1 MTLICLVCVSLVL
14 GGLALRPE
22 ARAALEGIW
31 LWAFG
36 SRVPVRRQARPTRPA
51 AHAAFRADFLP
62 PPQVQTR
69 PGPGGPGPS
78 AVAPSGM

>member
-22 ARAALEGIW
+22 ARAALEGLW

-36 SRVPVRRQARPTRPA
+36 SRVPVRRQVRATRPA
-51 AHAAFRADFLP
+51 PHVAFRPDFLP

-69 PGPGGPGPS
+69 PGPFGSGPS

>member
-14 GGLALRPE
+14 GGLAFRRE
-22 ARAALEGIW
+22 ARAALEDFW

-36 SRVPVRRQARPTRPA
+36 TPVAVRRPARRPLPERPA
-51 AHAAFRADFLP
+51 VFRADFLP

>member
-14 GGLALRPE
+14 GGLALRRE
-22 ARAALEGIW
+22 ARAALEGVW

-36 SRVPVRRQARPTRPA
+36 TLVPVRRPVRRPLPA
-51 AHAAFRADFLP
+51 GPAAFRYDFLP